1 MRILKVFLLVL
12 FLILAVWVQAE
23 QKDVPPLTEEE
34 TYGMNLFKGYAGS
47 RSCIE
52 CHEKFYK
59 LWSTSFHGLSMQPYT
74 AAFAKAK
81 LTPQAHE
88 IIIGKYLYQ
97 ADISGEAGWVIEKG
111 PKGQK
116 KYPMEQVVGGKYV
129 YYFLTTLERGKLQTL
144 PVAYDVKRKEWFDKA
159 ASGIRHPLKIH
170 NYLNLRAAITILWI
184 CLQTEKFA

>member
-1 MRILKVFLLVL
+1 MSHPDGRRNLRDEPLQGLCRLPELHRAPREVLQALVHLFSRPLYAALHGRIREG
-12 FLILAVWVQAE
+12 Q
-23 QKDVPPLTEEE
+23 TH
-34 TYGMNLFKGYAGS
+34 
-47 RSCIE
+47 
-52 CHEKFYK
+52 CH
-59 LWSTSFHGLSMQPYT
+59 
-74 AAFAKAK
+74 
-81 LTPQAHE
+81 AHE

-116 KYPMEQVVGGKYV
+116 KYPMEQAIGGKYV

-184 CLQTEKFA
+184 CLQTEKFAYHELKWLPLIKRP